1 MPATADSNSPRLK
14 ILIIGAHPD
23 DCDLKAGGVTAL
35 YTQLGHE
42 VRWISVTNGES
53 GHQTM
58 SGDQLATRRRAE
70 AAAAGKVFGIS
81 YDVLRFRD
89 GYLQP
94 TIEAR
99 FEMIGLIRRFDP
111 DLILTH
117 RPNDYHPDHR
127 ATSQLVCDA
136 AYMVTVPPIVPE
148 VTSLRRNPVIAYL
161 SDHFTK
167 PYPFSPTV
175 VVDVEP
181 VLDKMIDT
189 MDCHVSQFYEWLPYN
204 NFFDAPLPSDPAERK
219 AFLGR
224 EFRKRIA
231 PYADQHRSLIE
242 ATYGKEKA
250 ARIRYIEAFE
260 PCEYGSP
267 LTEVNKYDLFPFLPR

>member
-1 MPATADSNSPRLK
+1 MSQQRLK
-14 ILIIGAHPD
+14 VLVIGAHPD

-53 GHQTM
+53 GHQTQ
-58 SGDQLATRRRAE
+58 SGEELATRRRGE
-70 AAAAGKVFGIS
+70 AAAAGKAMGVQ

-99 FEMIGLIRRFDP
+99 FEMIGLIRKFDP

-136 AYMVTVPPIVPE
+136 AYMVTVPPVVPE
-148 VTSLRRNPVIAYL
+148 VPALRKNPVICYMM
-161 SDHFTK
+161 DTFQR
-167 PYPFSPTV
+167 PYPFTPTV
-175 VVDVEP
+175 AVDIEPVIEKVVDM
-181 VLDKMIDT
+181 L
-189 MDCHVSQFYEWLPYN
+189 DCHV
-204 NFFDAPLPSDPAERK
+204 
-219 AFLGR
+219 
-224 EFRKRIA
+224 
-231 PYADQHRSLIE
+231 
-242 ATYGKEKA
+242 
-250 ARIRYIEAFE
+250 
-260 PCEYGSP
+260 
-267 LTEVNKYDLFPFLPR
+267 